1 MRILYGVCGEGY
13 GHSSRSKVIIQY
25 LISKGHQVL
34 VITYGQAYPILRH
47 FSSIRVNGLSI
58 SFQNNRLSLGKTII
72 DNASNMLSN
81 LKNWHPI
88 KKKIDAF
95 SPDVCITDMEPLVPI
110 IAYWRNLSLISIDN
124 QHRLTH
130 LPLKVPIQHKK
141 EYLLARAFVNRC
153 VSKANAFI
161 ILSFTKE
168 KPSGKKVYLVSPILR
183 KEVMKLRSLGGKH
196 ILVYQTKP
204 NNALLKTLKL
214 IPEKFII
221 YGYNKEKNDA
231 NLFFKKT
238 GRGML
243 KDLSTCKAVIA
254 TAGFTLI
261 SESLHLKKP
270 YFAVPLQGQFE
281 QTLNALFLNKSGY
294 GTFSENPSLSDL
306 QKFLSNIPQYKKA
319 LKSYKSNPEEAIHA
333 LDKVLKS
340 L

>member
-47 FSSIRVNGLSI
+47 FPSIKVNGLSI
-58 SFQNNRLSLGKTII
+58 SFQNNRLSFGKTII

-81 LKNWHPI
+81 LKNWHSI
-88 KKKIDAF
+88 KRKIDAF
-95 SPDVCITDMEPLVPI
+95 YPDVCITDMEPLVPI
-110 IAYWRNLSLISIDN
+110 IAYWRNLPLISIDN

-130 LPLKVPIQHKK
+130 LSLKVPNQYKK
-141 EYLLARAFVNRC
+141 DYFLAKAFVNRC
-153 VSKANAFI
+153 VSDANAFI

-168 KPSGKKVYLVSPILR
+168 KPSGKKAYLVSPILR
-183 KEVMKLRSLGGKH
+183 KEVVNLKTVKGTH

-204 NNALLKTLKL
+204 NNALLKTLRL

-221 YGYNKEKNDA
+221 YGHNKEKKDA

-238 GRGML
+238 GHGML
-243 KDLSTCKAVIA
+243 KNLSSCKAVIA

-281 QTLNALFLNKSGY
+281 QTLNALFLKKSGY
-294 GTFSENPSLSDL
+294 GAFSENPSLSDL
-306 QKFLSNIPQYKKA
+306 QKFLFNIPQYKKA

-333 LDKVLKS
+333 LDKVLKN